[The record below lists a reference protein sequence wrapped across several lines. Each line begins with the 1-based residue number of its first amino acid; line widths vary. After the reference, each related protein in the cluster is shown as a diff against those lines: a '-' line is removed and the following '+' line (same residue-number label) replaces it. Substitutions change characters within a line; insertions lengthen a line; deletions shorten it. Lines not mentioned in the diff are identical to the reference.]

1 MLNFLVLKNIL
12 TQSLK
17 RFKDSLNFFLD
28 ENFPKRAIGLLEKL
42 GHLVFDVR
50 GTEQE
55 GLKDNA
61 LFDIAQEHQAIFL
74 TTDRD
79 FFHTVPYLFPKH
91 HGVIVIALSQPNGKI
106 IMEKL
111 NWALDFMDANPIEMS
126 VLLLKDKSYYI
137 KKAISG

>member
-1 MLNFLVLKNIL
+1 M
-12 TQSLK
+12 
-17 RFKDSLNFFLD
+17 
-28 ENFPKRAIGLLEKL
+28 LEKL
-42 GHLVFDVR
+42 GHLAFDIR

-55 GLKDNA
+55 GLKDKS
-61 LFDIAQEHQAIFL
+61 LFEIVQEHQAIFL

-79 FFHTVPYLFPKH
+79 FFHTIPYLFPKH
-91 HGVIVIALSQPNGKI
+91 YGVIVIALSQPNGKT

-111 NWALDFMDANPIEMS
+111 KWALEFIDANAIESS